1 MCTGFEAA
9 VVGSLIAGTAAQAQA
24 ASKERKA
31 AKSRQRGIDTAAKE
45 KLVSDKKSRV
55 SKQESVATGQVKGVD
70 AANALKALGAST
82 DTGASQTLG
91 AGNVQKQEF
100 LGG

>member
-1 MCTGFEAA
+1 MCDPVTAA
-9 VVGSLIAGTAAQAQA
+9 IVGSAVLGTAATAQA

-31 AKSRQRGIDTAAKE
+31 VKSRQRGIDTAAKE
-45 KLVSDKKSRV
+45 KLVSDKKARV

-82 DTGASQTLG
+82 NTGASQTLG